1 MAKWS
6 TKAQQGESG
15 FADRYLLTVRTAKFG
30 FPWPNATDRC
40 ALVLDGERNIDG
52 NLDDGNLWLA
62 IGDFEPGDEAGSFA
76 LHSSQDVTKH
86 FNQRSK
92 IGRFLKSAREVGLMD
107 VLQSRQAAD
116 REQYEEKDA
125 SIWVGLTL
133 DIEEVSVNYG
143 KNKETGEEM
152 EGRQPFVRGFSEGNA
167 PVSGAAG
174 SQATASGSG
183 TASANGAVT
192 EDQAKLLAKG
202 SATYLAYLETITSQ
216 GVDAGDA
223 KAQQAFYDESRK

>member
-1 MAKWS
+1 MATWS
-6 TKAQQGESG
+6 QKAQQGESG

-76 LHSSQDVTKH
+76 LHSSQDVSKH

-107 VLQSRQAAD
+107 VLQSRQASD

-152 EGRQPFVRGFSEGNA
+152 EGRQPFVRGFSESGA
-167 PVSGAAG
+167 PV
-174 SQATASGSG
+174 
-183 TASANGAVT
+183 ASATTPAAASSNGSVT
-192 EDQAKLLAKG
+192 EAQAKLLAKG
-202 SATYLAYLETITSQ
+202 SATYLAYLESITSQ

-223 KAQQAFYDESRK
+223 KAQQEFYTANH

>member
-1 MAKWS
+1 MAQWS

-40 ALVLDGERNIDG
+40 ALVLDGERNIEG

-76 LHSSQDVTKH
+76 LHSSQDVSKH

-92 IGRFLKSAREVGLMD
+92 IGKFLKSAREVGLMD

-152 EGRQPFVRGFSEGNA
+152 EGRQPFVRGFSEG
-167 PVSGAAG
+167 GAA
-174 SQATASGSG
+174 
-183 TASANGAVT
+183 ASANGTVT
-192 EDQAKLLAKG
+192 EAQAKLLAKG
-202 SATYLAYLETITSQ
+202 STTYLAYLESITSR

-223 KAQQAFYDESRK
+223 KAQQAFYDAAKS

>member
-6 TKAQQGESG
+6 DKAQQGESG

-62 IGDFEPGDEAGSFA
+62 IGDFEPGDEAGTFA
-76 LHSSQDVTKH
+76 LHSSQDVSKH

-133 DIEEVSVNYG
+133 DIEEVSMNYG

-152 EGRQPFVRGFSEGNA
+152 EGRQPFVRGFSEGGA
-167 PVSGAAG
+167 PVDSVVAPTAG
-174 SQATASGSG
+174 
-183 TASANGAVT
+183 SANGVVT
-192 EDQAKLLAKG
+192 EAQAKLLAKG
-202 SATYLAYLETITSQ
+202 SATYLAYLESITSQ

-223 KAQQAFYDESRK
+223 KAQQAFYDSAKS